1 MYVKFFD
8 IMDSLIIAE
17 VIHISIFAVIHGVSV
32 TTEIFP
38 AIVLLLKTLIRVD
51 LTCILVS
58 LGDAVPVLVLSA
70 TPVFYLRH
78 RIFSDMNSNEL
89 KHLSHSIAP
98 QILASGV
105 MDDVSLVDPP
115 GDVKSCTISKFR
127 RVKYC

>member
-1 MYVKFFD
+1 MALCLGEQFNS
-8 IMDSLIIAE
+8 SLSCLRA
-17 VIHISIFAVIHGVSV
+17 IFSTPIKPN
-32 TTEIFP
+32 T
-38 AIVLLLKTLIRVD
+38 KTLIRVD
-51 LTCILVS
+51 LTCLLVS
-58 LGDAVPVLVLSA
+58 LGGAIPVLVLSA

-89 KHLSHSIAP
+89 KHLSHSIVH

-115 GDVKSCTISKFR
+115 GDVKNCTLGKFR

>member
-1 MYVKFFD
+1 MKFSD
-8 IMDSLIIAE
+8 IVDSLIIAQ
-17 VIHISIFAVIHGVSV
+17 VISISILAVLDGVSV

-51 LTCILVS
+51 LTCLLAS
-58 LGDAVPVLVLSA
+58 LGGAIPVLVLSA
-70 TPVFYLRH
+70 TPVYYLLH
-78 RIFSDMNSNEL
+78 RIFLDINSNDL
-89 KHLSHSIAP
+89 KHLSDSLAH

-115 GDVKSCTISKFR
+115 GDVKNCTLGKFR